1 MAFDFKKEYKEF
13 YMPKNKPSIV
23 TVPPMNYIAV
33 RGKGDPNAEVGD
45 KAKTGQQIRL
55 LMGVARAP
63 RPQAPR
69 APRTEMEKR
78 GVTVRDVKNAL
89 SLACVQSVYHW
100 LDGQSMPTLDNLYA
114 LSDLLEVPMDMLVCG
129 NRRYDPEKDIPE
141 GAERLFRYYR
151 LIQDCMAA

>member
-1 MAFDFKKEYKEF
+1 MTTT
-13 YMPKNKPSIV
+13 I
-23 TVPPMNYIAV
+23 
-33 RGKGDPNAEVGD
+33 D

-55 LMGVARAP
+55 L
-63 RPQAPR
+63 
-69 APRTEMEKR
+69 MEKR

-129 NRRYDPEKDIPE
+129 NRRYDPGKDIPE

-151 LIQDCMAA
+151 LIQECMAA